1 MSQADSR
8 QGNLAIPDS
17 CRPLLSIVTVVR
29 NGEPFLEETISS
41 VIAQKTGDVEYIII
55 DGASSDGTLAII
67 GKYEEHID
75 YWISEPDRGIYEA
88 MNKGIKATKGAF
100 IGLLNSG
107 DRYATGALTLVLDEI
122 RNMRNRDAVIAGGVA
137 MLDKS
142 EKIAATH
149 MVDVNSLDNKFRF
162 MPLNHPAMFVANSI
176 YAETGL
182 YREDL
187 KICSDYDFVLKL
199 LDRKVE
205 IRFIPEVLT
214 EMRAGGISDSP
225 TTLLTRLH
233 EGFQVRRQY
242 KGLGY
247 SLMIVARELMSFLY
261 RLGR

>member
-1 MSQADSR
+1 MSQADSHR
-8 QGNLAIPDS
+8 KNLAVPDLG
-17 CRPLLSIVTVVR
+17 RPLLSIVTVVR

-41 VIAQKTGDVEYIII
+41 VIAQKTEDVEYIII

-67 GKYEEHID
+67 KKYEEYID
-75 YWISEPDRGIYEA
+75 YWISEPDRGIYDA
-88 MNKGIKATKGAF
+88 MNKGIRAAKGAF
-100 IGLLNSG
+100 VGLLNSG
-107 DRYATGALTLVLDEI
+107 DRYAAGALTLVLDEI
-122 RNMRNRDAVIAGGVA
+122 RNMRSRDVVIAGGVA
-137 MLDKS
+137 MLDIS
-142 EKIAATH
+142 GRIAATH
-149 MVDVNSLDNKFRF
+149 MVDVNSLSNKFRF

-176 YAETGL
+176 YAEAGL

-187 KICSDYDFVLKL
+187 RICSDYDFVLKL
-199 LDRKVE
+199 LDRRVE

-225 TTLLTRLH
+225 TTLLTRLR
-233 EGFQVRRQY
+233 EGFQVRRQH

>member
-8 QGNLAIPDS
+8 RSNLAIPDT

-41 VIAQKTGDVEYIII
+41 VVAQKTGDVEYIII

-67 GKYEEHID
+67 RKYEEHID

-88 MNKGIKATKGAF
+88 MNKGVKASKGAF

-107 DRYATGALTLVLDEI
+107 DRYAAGAMTLVLNEI
-122 RNMRNRDAVIAGGVA
+122 RNMENRDAVIAGGVA

-142 EKIAATH
+142 EKITATH
-149 MVDVNSLDNKFRF
+149 MVDVNSLSNKFRF

-176 YAETGL
+176 YAEVGL

-187 KICSDYDFVLKL
+187 RICSDYDLVLKL
-199 LDRKVE
+199 LERKVE
-205 IRFIPEVLT
+205 SRFIPEVLT
-214 EMRAGGISDSP
+214 EMRAGGMSDSP
-225 TTLLTRLH
+225 ATLFTRLH
-233 EGFQVRRQY
+233 EGFRIRRQY
-242 KGLGY
+242 KGLVY
-247 SLMIVARELMSFLY
+247 SSMIVARELMSFLY
-261 RLGR
+261 RLRR